1 MLSIRLLITLFLIAF
16 GISGSAQSVS
26 PTTEEEYN
34 YGAIGY
40 RIQLQTRMSDKPGY
54 EIRENGTCEEPGR
67 KITRMAMFRTNE
79 QSPCANI
86 LIYDRSG
93 AAPQYY
99 CIPSSNAAPRLWEQF
114 HKSLSGGTD
123 KPIEQLQ
130 FFSSCLARFLM
141 EQIVQSSEKK

>member
-1 MLSIRLLITLFLIAF
+1 MMSIRLLITLFLIAF
-16 GISGSAQSVS
+16 GLPGSAQTVS

-54 EIRENGTCEEPGR
+54 EIRESGTCEEPGR
-67 KITRMAMFRTNE
+67 KITLKSMFRTNE

-86 LIYDRSG
+86 LIYDRPG

-99 CIPSSNAAPRLWEQF
+99 CIPSANANPKLWELF

-123 KPIEQLQ
+123 KPIDQLQ
-130 FFSSCLARFLM
+130 FFSSCLARFMM
-141 EQIVQSSEKK
+141 EQAVQTGSKK